1 MTDLAAL
8 FPESETEVPE
18 AVRAECSLFTITSR
32 LLFLVGQEIIKSKYF
47 LQIIWLLSFALS
59 LILNPST
66 NVPVASMRIPAV
78 IPLYLPWVRQC
89 FRQLIWG
96 FWPKKPNKKV
106 YLTPKTFSVN
116 PVRVCPTIQN
126 RFNLR
131 RVAEKEFAEYRELLY
146 VKECS

>member
-18 AVRAECSLFTITSR
+18 VVRAECSLFTITSI

-66 NVPVASMRIPAV
+66 NVPVASMLIPAV
-78 IPLYLPWVRQC
+78 I
-89 FRQLIWG
+89 
-96 FWPKKPNKKV
+96 
-106 YLTPKTFSVN
+106 
-116 PVRVCPTIQN
+116 
-126 RFNLR
+126 
-131 RVAEKEFAEYRELLY
+131 LLY
-146 VKECS
+146 